1 MSMQTVDRSPRME
14 RGFDRL
20 TDAYPSDLRDPATTT
35 FTAAG
40 VYDKVGLMV
49 VLAMVTGTIGYFSNN
64 VGLILLGFVAGLVL
78 SLVGI
83 FKPATARIVAPL
95 YALAEGLAL
104 GGITAYYATGNNGL
118 VPLAIIFTAG
128 IFVAALVIFR
138 SGLVKVTPKFVS
150 MTIMA
155 SFGFLLVLLGLM
167 LGLPIPGLSGAG
179 GLAVLGVFGVA
190 IGVMHL
196 FIDFNYIQ
204 IGEQRRLPVAGEW
217 YGALILMM
225 SLVFVYINVLRILGR
240 RR

>member
-1 MSMQTVDRSPRME
+1 ME
-14 RGFDRL
+14 RAFDRMAE
-20 TDAYPSDLRDPATTT
+20 TYPAGPGQADLAT

-49 VLAMVTGTIGYFSNN
+49 VLALVTGTIGYFSDNI
-64 VGLILLGFVAGLVL
+64 GLILVGFVAGFVL

-83 FKPATARIVAPL
+83 FRPALAKVVAPL

-104 GGITAYYATGNNGL
+104 GGITAYYAAGNNGI
-118 VPLAIIFTAG
+118 VPLAIIFTGG
-128 IFVAALVIFR
+128 IFLAALVIFR

-150 MTIMA
+150 WTIMA

-167 LGLPIPGLSGAG
+167 LGIPVPGLSGSG
-179 GLAVLGVFGVA
+179 GLAVLGVIGVG

-204 IGEQRRLPVAGEW
+204 IGEQRRLPADGEW